1 MLLSELSSCE
11 ELQANISFGPGG
23 FAKKE
28 LTQGFE
34 RSSLT
39 THTACR

>member
-34 RSSLT
+34 RSSDYPHSL
-39 THTACR
+39 